1 MTLYNNVNKK
11 LMLVNTL
18 MSKYFY
24 PSKQTFPS
32 HICRMVISV
41 GGGSPILCRLVI
53 KIKYCWRQINILLAA
68 CLNPSS
74 PFEPFDLIR
83 QEVESSVSFHRHG
96 YISSYYKKKNCMVQ
110 CRSGPRC
117 RQPDSSVY
125 FNEYVNIHQA
135 VKYS

>member
-1 MTLYNNVNKK
+1 LTLYNNVNKK

-96 YISSYYKKKNCMVQ
+96 YISSYYKKKNMVQ

-117 RQPDSSVY
+117 RHPDSSIY